1 MSKNEVSAVMTAD
14 GGKWKMNYMLYHLS
28 DITDQGKKMMMVMI
42 LIVKHRGPNE
52 IIDSVWDSPQQN

>member
-1 MSKNEVSAVMTAD
+1 MTAD

-28 DITDQGKKMMMVMI
+28 DITDQGKKMTMVMI